1 MPRHDKYEGKPI
13 YWVEEEVE
21 VEWMKTTNRS
31 KTEEG
36 QFEVAGSIAD
46 AMADASETLQLEMK
60 ALPEG

>member
-1 MPRHDKYEGKPI
+1 M
-13 YWVEEEVE
+13 EEEVE

>member
-1 MPRHDKYEGKPI
+1 M
-13 YWVEEEVE
+13 EEEVE

-36 QFEVAGSIAD
+36 QFEVAGNIAD
-46 AMADASETLQLEMK
+46 AMADASEPLQFEMK